1 MGWIVVRRNWSKGDV
16 LTHAGSN
23 TMFYSVM
30 WIAPAERFAAV
41 IATNVGVR
49 GGKEAC
55 DQVAAALV
63 TRYLPPQE

>member
-1 MGWIVVRRNWSKGDV
+1 
-16 LTHAGSN
+16 
-23 TMFYSVM
+23 MFYSVM